1 MTAVQVV
8 EFHKPHQINTVPTP
22 KELGD
27 YDVLLK
33 TAVASLCHTDSMVVE
48 GMFPK
53 GGLPRTASHE
63 GTGTVV
69 QVGAKVKNFK
79 KGDRVMS
86 GIPRNQCPD
95 DWHQYCEN
103 CEGMIG
109 VFRADGAFA
118 DYHVADARTSCK
130 VPDDVSLIDAA
141 PLACAGCTIYRA
153 LIVTECKKGDWL
165 AMVGAG
171 GGLGHLGIQMANAQG
186 FKVIAI
192 DARDEALE
200 LCRKAGAEHVFDAR
214 KGQDEVVKQVKELT
228 GQDGA
233 DATINLS
240 EHETAAPLAC
250 AVTKMHANMIQVS
263 QPAVVNIPFAE
274 LIFRDVRVKGSLVA
288 GQEQS
293 RDMLSMV
300 GKSKIKVE
308 TNVFKGLKEVPK
320 MVELAHSGKMKGKAV
335 CVVDESQI

>member
-1 MTAVQVV
+1 
-8 EFHKPHQINTVPTP
+8 
-22 KELGD
+22 
-27 YDVLLK
+27 
-33 TAVASLCHTDSMVVE
+33 
-48 GMFPK
+48 
-53 GGLPRTASHE
+53 
-63 GTGTVV
+63 
-69 QVGAKVKNFK
+69 
-79 KGDRVMS
+79 
-86 GIPRNQCPD
+86 
-95 DWHQYCEN
+95 
-103 CEGMIG
+103 MIG
-109 VFRADGAFA
+109 VFKADGAFA
-118 DYHVADARTSCK
+118 DYHVADARTACK

-153 LIVTECKKGDWL
+153 VIVSETKKGEWL

-171 GGLGHLGIQMANAQG
+171 GGLGHLGIQMARAQG
-186 FKVIAI
+186 IKVIAI

-200 LCRKAGAEHVFDAR
+200 LCKKAGAEHIFDAR
-214 KGQDEVVKQVKELT
+214 KGKEVVVRQVKELT

-250 AVTKMHANMIQVS
+250 AVTKMHGNMIQIS
-263 QPAVVNIPFAE
+263 QPKIVNIPFAE

-293 RDMLSMV
+293 QEMLNLV
-300 GKSKIKVE
+300 GKSGIKVE

-335 CVVDESQI
+335 CVVDESQV